1 MKQNITIMAVLMGSL
16 LISCKETPKETEAS
30 AVPETKTYS
39 QLEKAEWFLGEW
51 GNVTPEGEL
60 TERWKQENDSV
71 YLGESYFVINGKDTV
86 FAETVRLEEASG
98 KLTYTVTVPGQNNG
112 QPVPF
117 KMTSA
122 TDSQLVFENPQH
134 DFPSKIVYN
143 KITADSIMAEISGM
157 EKGKP
162 ASQQFAMKKR

>member
-71 YLGESYFVINGKDTV
+71 YLGDTV

>member
-1 MKQNITIMAVLMGSL
+1 MKQNITIIAVLIGSL
-16 LISCKETPKETEAS
+16 VISCKETPKKTDAS
-30 AVPETKTYS
+30 AVPDTRMYS

-71 YLGESYFVINGKDTV
+71 YLGESYFVMNGKDTV
-86 FAETVRLEEASG
+86 FAETVRLEETGG
-98 KLTYTVTVPGQNNG
+98 KLKYIVTVPGQNNG

-117 KMTSA
+117 EMTSA
-122 TDSQLVFENPQH
+122 TENQLVFENSQH
-134 DFPSKIVYN
+134 DFPSKIIYN

-157 EKGKP
+157 QKGKP
-162 ASQQFAMKKR
+162 ASQQFALKKR